1 MKQNGQ
7 NTARDEAR
15 ERPHSMQTVSTA
27 DYRPRALNIGTPLF
41 CCLLLCA
48 VAFKAL
54 ASDPHLL
61 APPDRSSP
69 RATLQSFITHMDAAQ
84 RAYTSGTDGADVARA
99 FRQAIDCLD
108 LSKVAPT
115 LHCDVGGYSALL
127 LKEIL
132 DRLDL
137 PTADA
142 ISGLDTDQ
150 AHWTIPQTEI
160 VDIGSQHLVRASGL
174 KSAASEPTP
183 ALPKNIRSDPA
194 TLKAAN
200 AEEEED
206 CD

>member
-1 MKQNGQ
+1 
-7 NTARDEAR
+7 
-15 ERPHSMQTVSTA
+15 MQTVSTA
-27 DYRPRALNIGTPLF
+27 DYRPRALNIGTSLF

-54 ASDPHLL
+54 ASDPHPL

-142 ISGLDTDQ
+142 ISGSDTDQ

-160 VDIGSQHLVRASGL
+160 AVVRMKEGELAGQYLFSQRTLERFQEFYDHARQLPEFAGFMPSPMHLEKRH
-174 KSAASEPTP
+174 
-183 ALPKNIRSDPA
+183 
-194 TLKAAN
+194 
-200 AEEEED
+200 
-206 CD
+206 